1 MLSAM
6 DPLSVDKKNN
16 IKLLIENKEIV
27 LEKGVHFN
35 VLK

>member
-1 MLSAM
+1 M

-16 IKLLIENKEIV
+16 IKLLIENEEIV